1 MKKVKL
7 ILSGLLFAMLFFSMH
22 DYILTQT
29 DLAGGVEKQ
38 KTLTKM
44 EHNVFHTP
52 MILTDLD
59 TDFELAF
66 IEKSIY
72 PLKNFVIINFTNSL
86 FKPPQ
91 HI

>member
-1 MKKVKL
+1 MKRVKF
-7 ILSGLLFAMLFFSMH
+7 ILSGLLVAMLFFAVH
-22 DYILTQT
+22 DYMLTQMDFT
-29 DLAGGVEKQ
+29 DQVKKQ
-38 KTLTKM
+38 KTLTKV

-66 IEKSIY
+66 IEKNIY
-72 PLKNFVIINFTNSL
+72 PLKSFVIDNFTNSL

-91 HI
+91 HV